1 MLPDI
6 AKEELA
12 AALDATVA
20 EILAATGVEGP
31 PVDAREVARE
41 LLLTVAWDAR
51 QSGRARIVHLAGD
64 PGGSFNGSIL
74 LRPEPRTERRHW
86 AIAHEIG
93 EEAAERVFRL
103 LGVDPRAAPT
113 ATREHVANQLA
124 GRLLLPTDWF
134 AADGAVCDWDLFA
147 LKERY
152 GTASHELIARRM
164 LDFDRP
170 VIVTVFDHG
179 ERTWRRSNVPG
190 RIPPLNG
197 QEQIAW
203 RQAHQTSEPADLESH
218 SLRVR
223 AWPIHE
229 VTGAITPVAGAITP
243 AGWKREIVRTDLLEE
258 FW

>member
-1 MLPDI
+1 MLQEI

-12 AALDATVA
+12 GALDATVA
-20 EILAATGVEGP
+20 EILAATGLEGP
-31 PVDAREVARE
+31 PVDARHVARE

-51 QSGRARIVHLAGD
+51 QAGRARIVHLAGE
-64 PGGSFNGSIL
+64 PGGPFNGSIL
-74 LRPEPRTERRHW
+74 LRPEPRAERRQW

-93 EEAAERVFRL
+93 EETAEQVFRL
-103 LGVDPRAAPT
+103 LGVDPRAAPA

-134 AADGAVCDWDLFA
+134 AEDGAGCDWDLFA

-152 GTASHELIARRM
+152 STASHELIARRM
-164 LDFDRP
+164 LDFERS

-179 ERTWRRSNVPG
+179 ARTWRRSNVPG

-203 RQAHQTSEPADLESH
+203 RQAHQTSEPVDMENH
-218 SLRVR
+218 PLRVR

-229 VTGAITPVAGAITP
+229 VAGAITP
-243 AGWKREIVRTDLLEE
+243 GWKREIVRTDILEE